1 MCLHSLKQVFMTG
14 GEDVKKKHKK
24 DLEEVK
30 QYQTTMG
37 QIIDLPLEEFKAEL
51 IKQKVNI
58 GTMNNLILNL
68 EAIYFDLRQRKEAVL
83 DLVFKGLRDK
93 EDPEVKKSLDGLYA
107 EMTKVEQ
114 KVVYL
119 KEVTK
124 ELINVD

>member
-14 GEDVKKKHKK
+14 GEDVKKKQTK